1 MQVQGYMSSLLQAAA
16 PAPTDP
22 QVNGASLIHA
32 DVNPAGAMC
41 TYTARK
47 SRQSQVETGAI
58 VNMVLQNVLA
68 LAAMVSKTTR
78 QAQ

>member
-1 MQVQGYMSSLLQAAA
+1 MSSLLAAAA

-41 TYTARK
+41 TYTARMFRPLLVFVR
-47 SRQSQVETGAI
+47 SAYLMFHHRMPSGQ
-58 VNMVLQNVLA
+58 L
-68 LAAMVSKTTR
+68 
-78 QAQ
+78 